1 MRNHLLGIDQDE
13 RPDIIIRELTRDEAL
28 TIMRSLRSYAWVC
41 EIGDGGRLSFI
52 GDNQLDDDVDVA
64 RAPVEEPRFAVPPE
78 LLDS

>member
-1 MRNHLLGIDQDE
+1 MRNHLLGIDQDD

-41 EIGDGGRLSFI
+41 EVGDGGRLSFV
-52 GDNQLDDDVDVA
+52 GDNQASDDGATVA
-64 RAPVEEPRFAVPPE
+64 EEPRFSVPPE

>member
-1 MRNHLLGIDQDE
+1 MRNHLLGIDQDD

-41 EIGDGGRLSFI
+41 EVGDGGRLSFV
-52 GDNQLDDDVDVA
+52 GDNQQASDDGA
-64 RAPVEEPRFAVPPE
+64 AGAAEEPRFSVPPE